1 MASTEPAAAPAPKDP
16 ASSPS
21 PHHAPPPPPPPS
33 TSTTTGP
40 PPTSGTHP
48 NNPNNPNNPNSSSHP
63 SVVSGHTHQQLA
75 SLLEAAF
82 GENAALRD
90 KLAVTGRR
98 LEHAERVANRLTSAF
113 SDVPNG
119 TSNSSSNNSNNNN
132 NGGAG
137 ANAAAVV
144 VNAEHLRRIAEL
156 EMQVV
161 ALEEARGDAEG
172 RARAVL
178 ERWAHVEGHLHELGV
193 GAQRAQRDFALFLRE
208 SLPLG
213 SAHAHQGY
221 APYPVN
227 LGLPPNT
234 SLRRGR
240 TPSMDTMHPP
250 SKRSR
255 GNDGGH
261 RYTHS
266 NSYPPQM
273 DTLPPAPSNPPYRA
287 RLIQH
292 PPHHR
297 PRSSSHSSVESVDE
311 FMSKTVQP
319 DEGPSSSN
327 NNNLN
332 ANGTGGASLQ
342 ILHAQ
347 GSVHASS
354 AHGRRR
360 KGEVRLTDAEALAQ
374 AQAQQAAAISA
385 AQSHPH
391 PSHHHPSSLTHTQS
405 LTQTQSQNQYLPGG
419 GVYSARRVVDGGNA
433 YPASQS
439 VPGRKVGDGGAGG
452 GGGYTTHIFAPVQTG
467 APMKKGKY
475 GSAGGGSF
483 GETNATS
490 TLQPHPTLSSTL
502 STTPGLSTSTPGL
515 SGSGTTT
522 IGAGGSL
529 QPNFPATNEAGQRI
543 CRQCGQAGRYKEGK
557 CVEKWGPGPA
567 GPGTVCD
574 RCRKKMKRVE
584 RRGTL
589 ESQQQLAAAHLAA
602 AQSHAHLSTPPVQ
615 QHQPHSGG
623 AALGRSDTMPVE
635 KDKQDKPKV
644 VRGV

>member
-16 ASSPS
+16 SSPS
-21 PHHAPPPPPPPS
+21 PHHAPPPPPPPPSSS
-33 TSTTTGP
+33 TAP
-40 PPTSGTHP
+40 PPPPNTSGTHP
-48 NNPNNPNNPNSSSHP
+48 NPNNPNGGGSNPNSHP

-119 TSNSSSNNSNNNN
+119 TSSSSPSNNPSNSSNNNN
-132 NGGAG
+132 G
-137 ANAAAVV
+137 AAVL

-172 RARAVL
+172 RARAVV

-213 SAHAHQGY
+213 AAHAHQGY

-227 LGLPPNT
+227 LGLPPNTVT

-266 NSYPPQM
+266 NSYPPQIE
-273 DTLPPAPSNPPYRA
+273 TLPPPSNPPYRA

-311 FMSKTVQP
+311 FMSKTVQA
-319 DEGPSSSN
+319 DESSSN
-327 NNNLN
+327 SHPSNNPPSNN
-332 ANGTGGASLQ
+332 THGNGIGGMGGGSLQ

-347 GSVHASS
+347 GSVHGVSG
-354 AHGRRR
+354 GRRGR

-385 AQSHPH
+385 AQSH
-391 PSHHHPSSLTHTQS
+391 SQSHHPSSSSNSFTQTQS
-405 LTQTQSQNQYLPGG
+405 LTQTQSQNYLPGG
-419 GVYSARRVVDGGNA
+419 GVYSARRIVDGGNA

-439 VPGRKVGDGGAGG
+439 VPGRKEGGGG

-475 GSAGGGSF
+475 GGSF
-483 GETNATS
+483 GACAFGRHAWTGFRLARR
-490 TLQPHPTLSSTL
+490 LMRFVLSWCSFDL
-502 STTPGLSTSTPGL
+502 
-515 SGSGTTT
+515 
-522 IGAGGSL
+522 
-529 QPNFPATNEAGQRI
+529 
-543 CRQCGQAGRYKEGK
+543 
-557 CVEKWGPGPA
+557 
-567 GPGTVCD
+567 
-574 RCRKKMKRVE
+574 
-584 RRGTL
+584 
-589 ESQQQLAAAHLAA
+589 
-602 AQSHAHLSTPPVQ
+602 
-615 QHQPHSGG
+615 
-623 AALGRSDTMPVE
+623 
-635 KDKQDKPKV
+635 
-644 VRGV
+644 